1 VRAADPREFLSE
13 GVAVRTSSITFRFA
27 TVLLL
32 TLAVATCGG
41 GGSSVGPSAATPTRA
56 PDPSYTVSGVVD
68 GQTPTGRS
76 APVEGVLVRVAG
88 QSGTT
93 DGNGYYSL
101 SGVPASY
108 GGVSAVKAGYAA
120 AREVLTVSG
129 DTRHDFHLGPLVA
142 IYTLSGAVSE
152 VTPTG
157 LVPVEGVL
165 VQESSC
171 EDASPLPPFFPGQ
184 ACVVYVSQTTQTDK
198 RGLYSFSGLYSGHG
212 NVVWASKEGFEDPF
226 PQDPENSEGGQA
238 VTIDGNTR
246 FDIQLVRR

>member
-1 VRAADPREFLSE
+1 MPITTNQSLRCRLLHRKVAIAA
-13 GVAVRTSSITFRFA
+13 
-27 TVLLL
+27 
-32 TLAVATCGG
+32 CGG
-41 GGSSVGPSAATPTRA
+41 GPSAAPSSLTPTQP
-56 PDPSYTVSGVVD
+56 PDPTYTVSGVVV
-68 GQTPTGRS
+68 GQTRTGS

-108 GGVSAVKAGYAA
+108 GGVSAVKAGYAV
-120 AREVLTVSG
+120 AREILTVSG
-129 DTRHDFHLGPLVA
+129 DTRHDFQLGPVVA
-142 IYTLSGAVSE
+142 IYTLSGVVSE

-165 VQESSC
+165 LEESSC
-171 EDASPLPPFFPGQ
+171 EDVAQSPPFFPGNACQ
-184 ACVVYVSQTTQTDK
+184 AYISQTTKTDK
-198 RGLYSFSGLYSGHG
+198 RGLYSFSGLYSGQG
-212 NVVWASKEGFEDPF
+212 NVVWAGKEGFEDPF
-226 PQDPENSEGGQA
+226 PQHYPENSEGGQA